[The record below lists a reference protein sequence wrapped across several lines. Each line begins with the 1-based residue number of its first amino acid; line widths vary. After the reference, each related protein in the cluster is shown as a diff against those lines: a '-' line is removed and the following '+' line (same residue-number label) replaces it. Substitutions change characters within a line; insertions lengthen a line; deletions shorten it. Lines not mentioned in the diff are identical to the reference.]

1 MYAEDFYQV
10 IFSLVCEAYNSM
22 LVSKPPD
29 LILDSSRSGHAS
41 QAAKA
46 LARAHG
52 IPALSLTYDNKL
64 ENLYVIVD

>member
-1 MYAEDFYQV
+1 MV
-10 IFSLVCEAYNSM
+10 IFSSVCEAYNSM

-29 LILDSSRSGHAS
+29 LILDSSRSGYAS

-64 ENLYVIVD
+64 ENLYVTVD